1 MKLSDIKNKKVYIS
15 GKMTG
20 LSPEE
25 IFKNFNSV
33 EQVLVENNNG
43 VMNPAITWHLLSP
56 SKFNADE
63 YLNISYAMMDV
74 CDIVVVLPDWKTS
87 SGAKKELSYANCIE
101 LDIYF
106 LDEDGNLEKV
116 NYEDIRY

>member
-20 LSPEE
+20 LSAEE

-33 EQVLVENNNG
+33 ESVLVENNNG

-56 SKFNADE
+56 SKFNANE

-106 LDEDGNLEKV
+106 LDEEGNLEKV
-116 NYEDIRY
+116 DYEDIRY